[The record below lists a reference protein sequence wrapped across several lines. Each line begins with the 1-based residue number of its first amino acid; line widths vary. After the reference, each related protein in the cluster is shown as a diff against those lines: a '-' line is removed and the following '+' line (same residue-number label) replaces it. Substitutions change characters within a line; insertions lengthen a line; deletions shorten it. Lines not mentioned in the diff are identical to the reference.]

1 MFVSWKQ
8 GDSGFQRATIKVDSR
23 LNQPVL
29 AVSTSLELT
38 NHVFFFICTKKREK
52 KEPNIGV
59 QFKRLLIVYMCAMI
73 NNNNMSFY
81 KLLEDLGSV
90 SFGWRQPVVP
100 LFASLHAKLTVHCR
114 RGLIFTTQTQRW
126 ARYSHGGVC
135 KETGKLTR
143 LSNVFCPF
151 LIGFGG
157 ALDLHF
163 NRGGFRTPSR
173 TGTGSPSASSQWLRL
188 DFLIFPGCWV
198 Q

>member
-1 MFVSWKQ
+1 M
-8 GDSGFQRATIKVDSR
+8 
-23 LNQPVL
+23 
-29 AVSTSLELT
+29 
-38 NHVFFFICTKKREK
+38 FFFIYVQKKGEK
-52 KEPNIGV
+52 KEPKVGV

-100 LFASLHAKLTVHCR
+100 LFPSLHAKLTVHCR
-114 RGLIFTTQTQRW
+114 RGLIFTTQTQRR
-126 ARYSHGGVC
+126 ARYSHESVC
-135 KETGKLTR
+135 KEAGKLTR

-151 LIGFGG
+151 HIGFQP
-157 ALDLHF
+157 
-163 NRGGFRTPSR
+163 RGLPDPFR

-188 DFLIFPGCWV
+188 YFLIFPGCWV